1 MDASQ
6 LIRALQK
13 LNNNH
18 DDKYHVGVYAADTI
32 PNIIRKPAAIIA
44 NTDEQDKPGTHW
56 VAMYIPKRG
65 CIEFFDSY
73 GLPPLADGHMK
84 FLNKKGVS
92 FNKMELQSLTS
103 KVCGQFCLCFLGSRM
118 NGHSMR
124 DFQKLFSKNTK
135 SNDHIVRS
143 HVNKIFKHLKKCGG
157 QNCCAKLVYKSTAR
171 VY

>member
-18 DDKYHVGVYAADTI
+18 DDKYHVAVYAADTI
-32 PNIIRKPAAIIA
+32 PYVIGKPAAIIV
-44 NTDEQDKPGTHW
+44 NTDEHDKPGTHW

-73 GLPPLADGHMK
+73 GIPPLVEGHMK
-84 FLNKKGVS
+84 FLNKKGVIY
-92 FNKMELQSLTS
+92 NKLELQSFTS
-103 KVCGQFCLCFLGSRM
+103 NVCGQFCLCFLGSRM

-124 DFQKLFSKNTK
+124 DFQNLFSKNKK
-135 SNDHIVRS
+135 SNDLIVRS

-157 QNCCAKLVYKSTAR
+157 QNCCAKLVHKLPAR
-171 VY
+171 V